1 MKQIK
6 QTIIMLQD
14 GCWITELFQGLFKEK
29 EFTNTFIIMKNNYF
43 TKK

>member
-1 MKQIK
+1 
-6 QTIIMLQD
+6 MLQD